1 MKKFTLIFTLGL
13 FVSLVGIMSCGDGG
27 SDEDR
32 QKAIQDSIR
41 EADSLAALDAARI
54 ADSIAAADSAWIA
67 DSLAALE
74 AGETPGKKPTP
85 KPTTT
90 NNDGGDD
97 KPVVED
103 PKPSTVNTN
112 PGKPGKDDRGGNDN
126 SGKPSKGD
134 RNNTGD
140 GDGKTG
146 TSKPGKRDR

>member
-41 EADSLAALDAARI
+41 EADSLAALDAARL
-54 ADSIAAADSAWIA
+54 ADSIAAADSARIA

-74 AGETPGKKPTP
+74 EDGTPGKKPTTNN
-85 KPTTT
+85 TTS
-90 NNDGGDD
+90 NDGGDD

-112 PGKPGKDDRGGNDN
+112 PGKPGKDDRGGDN
-126 SGKPSKGD
+126 TGKPSKGD